1 MRKISW
7 AAGAAMLLGLSLQP
21 AKAAYTILPAD
32 AVVAGKSIAAWTADW
47 WTWAAQTSPS
57 PLSDPTGAF
66 ANENNNGPVFFIA
79 GNSGGTATRSFTVPA
94 GKPILL
100 PLINLFDIEP
110 SPQTDPATLAQ
121 RKLAADL
128 VIGGWVNSVDT
139 ASLFASIDGNPV
151 PSPANYLEVSDFFDM
166 GLVQEGSYLASN
178 FGLPVGNETFPTKSA
193 GYWLMI
199 TDLSLGS
206 HELHFGGSSNG
217 FDIPPNCC
225 DPGPFPAF
233 STEMTDTIVVTPEPA
248 SAWPMLS
255 GLLVL
260 SLATRK
266 RSGRR
271 LEGST

>member
-1 MRKISW
+1 MAVLRLGV
-7 AAGAAMLLGLSLQP
+7 AGAALLGLILQP
-21 AKAAYTILPAD
+21 ANAYTVLSPD
-32 AVVAGKSIAAWTADW
+32 AIVAGKSIAAWTADW

-66 ANENNNGPVFFIA
+66 ANVNNNGPVFFIA
-79 GNSGGTATRSFTVPA
+79 GNPGGTATRSFTVPA

-100 PLINLFDIEP
+100 PLINIFDVEP
-110 SPQTDPATLAQ
+110 LPQTNPATLEE
-121 RKLAADL
+121 RELAADL
-128 VIGGWVNSVDT
+128 VTGGWVNNT
-139 ASLFASIDGNPV
+139 ASLFASIDGNLV

-166 GLVQEGSYLASN
+166 GLVQDGSYLASDL
-178 FGLPVGNETFPTKSA
+178 FGLPVGNKTSPTKSA

-206 HELHFGGSSNG
+206 HELHFGGSSNA
-217 FDIPPNCC
+217 FDIPTNCC
-225 DPGPFPAF
+225 DPGTFPAF

-260 SLATRK
+260 SLAMRK
-266 RSGRR
+266 RSGRA